1 NLNVTILRAE
11 KNPSKDYRSE
21 SDCYVILTLPTATAK
36 TYRTTTV
43 SNNNNPEWN
52 ETFTFR
58 VPTHVKVSL
67 LNGIKHKRLTDCWC
81 SAHCGKNQFTKYHC
95 FTDLFCVLLHL
106 EIHSEG
112 IAIRLDFDIP
122 TQEKEYLKKRS
133 VVVAQALQDHTSV
146 FSVQVPAIAVV
157 ASGGGSRAMTG
168 TLGSLRGLKDI
179 GVLDAVSYITGVS
192 GSTWAMSA
200 LYQEANW
207 SQEDMD
213 SVISEKKEQMTKSML
228 SLFSPEKLQY
238 YREEIA
244 EKEQNGYSVSLI
256 DMLGLVF
263 EQLKVTSTLSEQ
275 QRAVNDGQNPLPIY
289 TAVNMKDM
297 AKGFQSEAEWCEFT
311 PYEVGIQKYGAFVQ
325 TEAFGSQFFLG
336 HFVKKLP
343 EVRIPYLI
351 GKTTSSV
358 LLLRFIVLLTDV
370 DTEPSTLDTQLICPT
385 TDITSAVTDF
395 FKNRP
400 AIAEMYNFMRGLF
413 MHMDYNQH
421 SSFVAW
427 KETHLD
433 AFPNQLTPSDSTLR
447 LIDSGHAINIGCVP
461 VLRPERDVDLIISL
475 SYSWEPEHNLRK
487 TAAYCKDHDIPFPNA
502 DFASLQK
509 EPQKEVYI
517 FEDKENPRAPIVLHF
532 PLVNVTYKHFK
543 CPGVKRET
551 EEDIR
556 AGEVDVSSNESPYL
570 TKNFTYSEED
580 YESLVD
586 LTTYN
591 ILNNKESIL
600 EALRKALERMRT
612 RAAAF

>member
-1 NLNVTILRAE
+1 
-11 KNPSKDYRSE
+11 
-21 SDCYVILTLPTATAK
+21 
-36 TYRTTTV
+36 
-43 SNNNNPEWN
+43 
-52 ETFTFR
+52 
-58 VPTHVKVSL
+58 
-67 LNGIKHKRLTDCWC
+67 
-81 SAHCGKNQFTKYHC
+81 
-95 FTDLFCVLLHL
+95 
-106 EIHSEG
+106 SEG

-168 TLGSLRGLKDI
+168 LLGSLRGLKDI

-228 SLFSPEKLQY
+228 SVFSPEKLQY

-244 EKEQNGYSVSLI
+244 EKEQDGYSVSLI

-297 AKGFQSEAEWCEFT
+297 AKGFQSEWCEFT

-358 LLLRFIVLLTDV
+358 AIMTQLWTFLLLRFIVLLTDV

-600 EALRKALERMRT
+600 EALCKALERMRT